1 MSTHR
6 AMRSPTRSIGECDV
20 TKRMIANAALAL
32 AVAIGCN
39 GKSDRTTQS
48 AAGTVADSA
57 TKVAVDSAAA
67 LSVPPGIAAVGT
79 HGEDL
84 YDQVK
89 AGQWDKAR
97 AILDSLDLAEK
108 TLPAG
113 EARIQ
118 SERAQLTGVIDTLRR
133 AVNGKNRAV
142 ALDASNRVTYLAA
155 KMTEPYHPVEPSAVP
170 LLDYY
175 GRELEVWSA
184 RGNTAKLSSTAGEL
198 KRTWDGLRPK
208 VEANGGGAVAKKTD
222 SLVTLIVAA
231 KTPADH
237 ARLATPFLNVV
248 DELEKVFVKP

>member
-1 MSTHR
+1 M
-6 AMRSPTRSIGECDV
+6 M
-20 TKRMIANAALAL
+20 KRMFGSAVAL
-32 AVAIGCN
+32 AVVIGCS
-39 GKSDRTTQS
+39 GKTDRTTQS
-48 AAGTVADSA
+48 AAGAVTDSA
-57 TKVAVDSAAA
+57 SKATVDSAAA

-84 YDQVK
+84 YDQAK

-97 AILDSLDLAEK
+97 AILDSLDVAEK

-118 SERAQLTGVIDTLRR
+118 SERAQLTGVVDTLRR
-133 AVNGKNRAV
+133 AVNGKNRPM
-142 ALDASNRVTYLAA
+142 ALEASNRVTYLAA
-155 KMTEPYHPVEPSAVP
+155 KMTEPYHPVEPAAVP

-184 RGNTAKLSSTAGEL
+184 RGNKAKLSSTVGEL

-208 VEANGGGAVAKKTD
+208 VESNGGGAVAKKTD

-231 KTPADH
+231 KTPAEH
-237 ARLATPFLNVV
+237 AKLATPFLDVV